1 MTPRSEGVRARWP
14 RSRIE
19 VSTTTIAANVAQ
31 LAAIASPARLCA
43 VVKAN
48 GYGHGLVIAALAAI
62 EGGADWIAVARIEEA
77 EGVRAEG
84 IDVPILILS
93 EPEIGSWGRVLAG
106 GFDTIVYSAEA
117 IEAASQATAGSA
129 PTLGLHLKVDTGMH
143 RVGCAPAEAPELAD
157 RIDAAV
163 GVRLAGLCTHFADA
177 DDLSSDY
184 STLQLQRF
192 RDADDAVAAAGH
204 GGYLRHAAN
213 SAATLRIEDS
223 RLDLVRCGIACYG
236 IAPSSEL
243 DVAMP
248 RLVGALRLMSEVA
261 FVKRLAAGE
270 SVSYGRR
277 YRTSRDTTIVTV
289 PVGYGDG
296 VPRSLA
302 ANGGE
307 ALIAGRRFPVV
318 GTVTM
323 DQMMID
329 VGDEA
334 VAVGDEVVLLGRQGA
349 TEITANEIAAREQTI
364 GYEIVTRLTS
374 RLDRI
379 TV

>member
-1 MTPRSEGVRARWP
+1 MTAPSEGMRAGLP

-31 LAAIASPARLCA
+31 LAALASPARFCA

-48 GYGHGLVIAALAAI
+48 GYGHGLVIAARAAI

-106 GFDTIVYSAEA
+106 RFDTIVYSAEA
-117 IEAASQATAGSA
+117 INTASQATAGSA
-129 PTLGLHLKVDTGMH
+129 STLGLHLKIDTGMH
-143 RVGCAPAEAPELAD
+143 RVGCRPAEAVELAD
-157 RIDAAV
+157 RIAAAA

-177 DDLSSDY
+177 DNLSSDY

-213 SAATLRIEDS
+213 SAAALRTEDS
-223 RLDLVRCGIACYG
+223 RLDMVRCGIACYG
-236 IAPSSEL
+236 IAPSPEL

-323 DQMMID
+323 DQLMID
-329 VGDEA
+329 VGDKA
-334 VAVGDEVVLLGRQGA
+334 VSVGDEVVLIGRQGA
-349 TEITANEIAAREQTI
+349 AEITANEIAAREQTI
-364 GYEIVTRLTS
+364 GYEIVTRLTG